1 MARCGF
7 GFGIL
12 CFLRGFD
19 GLVGGLSG
27 GLEYIGVLIAMIDLV
42 VVVVWDLD
50 VDVGGSLKIH

>member
-1 MARCGF
+1 MGV

-12 CFLRGFD
+12 CFLGGFD

-42 VVVVWDLD
+42 VVWL
-50 VDVGGSLKIH
+50 GFGC